1 MREGTP
7 LEQLSSKELH
17 DLALGRARKHLDVGF
32 FWRLMKLLP
41 AAEAATGD
49 MDESRADVQSLRAH
63 IDDLTESGRGQ
74 VADTLRPFYID
85 YLKEHGV
92 DSTS

>member
-1 MREGTP
+1 MPEGTP
-7 LEQLSSKELH
+7 LEQLSSKDLH

-92 DSTS
+92 DSAG